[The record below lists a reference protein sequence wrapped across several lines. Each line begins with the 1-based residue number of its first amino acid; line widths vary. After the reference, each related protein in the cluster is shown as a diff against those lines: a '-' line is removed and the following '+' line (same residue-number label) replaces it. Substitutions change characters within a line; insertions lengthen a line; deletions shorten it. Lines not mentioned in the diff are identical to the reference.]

1 MAACQSS
8 RAPAPDEGDKVRVV
22 NFFDG
27 TEIANVSIA
36 RLDEASEI
44 EFDLTTSDE
53 KLTAIDVEV
62 TIWSWHSAISTAFY
76 DVSSMF
82 AMPHRTRVS
91 HGLKE
96 PLKRGSTVRVR
107 VKVNHPH
114 LPEVRYGVTPESAVE
129 VVLVGVTRLMQ

>member
-8 RAPAPDEGDKVRVV
+8 RAPAPDEGDSVRVV
-22 NFFDG
+22 NLVHG
-27 TEIANVSIA
+27 AEIANVSIA
-36 RLDEASEI
+36 RLDKASEV

-76 DVSSMF
+76 HVSSGY
-82 AMPHRTRVS
+82 AIPHRTRVP
-91 HGLKE
+91 HALKE
-96 PLKRGSTVRVR
+96 PLKRGSTLRVR

-114 LPEVRYGVTPESAVE
+114 SPEFRFGITSKSDVE